1 MDFDVSSIQ
10 PSVSTLLIH
19 LYKSRAH
26 MNSPINAVVIS
37 KNSANTG
44 VKTALVCEMC
54 MCACVCVCVGVHAC
68 TGTVHTT
75 ISMWRNVLFIIL
87 GSTLMIEIQ

>member
-10 PSVSTLLIH
+10 SSVSTLLIH

-68 TGTVHTT
+68 VCIEVSGRTMTNKSISTG
-75 ISMWRNVLFIIL
+75 
-87 GSTLMIEIQ
+87 

>member
-26 MNSPINAVVIS
+26 MNSPINAVVIY

-54 MCACVCVCVGVHAC
+54 MCACACACVCVGVHAC
-68 TGTVHTT
+68 VCIEVSGRTMTNKSISTG
-75 ISMWRNVLFIIL
+75 
-87 GSTLMIEIQ
+87 

>member
-1 MDFDVSSIQ
+1 
-10 PSVSTLLIH
+10 
-19 LYKSRAH
+19 

-68 TGTVHTT
+68 VCIEVSGRTMTNKSISTG
-75 ISMWRNVLFIIL
+75 
-87 GSTLMIEIQ
+87 

>member
-1 MDFDVSSIQ
+1 MSSIQ

-54 MCACVCVCVGVHAC
+54 MCACVRVCVGVHAC
-68 TGTVHTT
+68 VCIEVSGRTMTNKSISTG
-75 ISMWRNVLFIIL
+75 
-87 GSTLMIEIQ
+87 